1 MVDLRVLAL
10 SKNRIQTVPVL
21 IKELRSLEVLLLDRN
36 AIASIPSEIGDL
48 ESLVELDVSYNRI
61 TSLPDEICGM
71 DSLRF
76 IRIQENP
83 RIRDLPKS
91 MMNLR
96 RLRYIQ
102 CDEALR
108 ADFTQY
114 NHLDYNS
121 VFPTEMRYKYLIG
134 RMPAFKVS
142 SFVCRPIPPFAR
154 LSVRLRLPMMPPPP
168 PAPLRR
174 CAVVSH
180 AVRSP
185 IARGACS
192 PRRLR
197 VVACARR
204 STCRSLAAALLHF
217 VACVCTAG
225 GRRGAAA
232 RRGPPRPASGRAAR
246 ARAPSPRPC
255 DAAPTVRIAQ
265 QRTAR
270 RSAPLRRRFS
280 PAVLPSDSVRSACV
294 RASAHRG
301 WLRCRFYEERR
312 VQQLLGA
319 PERAEEASE
328 SQAQPRASVSVRARR
343 TSTLA
348 RAPSVTPASGET
360 GAVGAEGNAP

>member
-168 PAPLRR
+168 PPPPPLRR
-174 CAVVSH
+174 CPLCPTPFGRRSPAARALLVASASLPAH
-180 AVRSP
+180 GAVRADRWPLLCFTSSRASVQPEAAEALLRDEDLLDPQVAERHAQELLRHGRVTQRQRSALRSSGSRADRHHFADASLRPCCRP
-185 IARGACS
+185 IRSAVRACVRPPIVVGFDAGFMKSGACS
-192 PRRLR
+192 SCSAHPKVRR
-197 VVACARR
+197 RR
-204 STCRSLAAALLHF
+204 PSRKRS
-217 VACVCTAG
+217 
-225 GRRGAAA
+225 
-232 RRGPPRPASGRAAR
+232 RGPA
-246 ARAPSPRPC
+246 
-255 DAAPTVRIAQ
+255 
-265 QRTAR
+265 
-270 RSAPLRRRFS
+270 
-280 PAVLPSDSVRSACV
+280 
-294 RASAHRG
+294 
-301 WLRCRFYEERR
+301 
-312 VQQLLGA
+312 
-319 PERAEEASE
+319 
-328 SQAQPRASVSVRARR
+328 
-343 TSTLA
+343 
-348 RAPSVTPASGET
+348 
-360 GAVGAEGNAP
+360 

>member
-142 SFVCRPIPPFAR
+142 SFVCRPISPFAR
-154 LSVRLRLPMMPPPP
+154 LSVRLRL
-168 PAPLRR
+168 RR
-174 CAVVSH
+174 CAVARCVPR
-180 AVRSP
+180 RSVADRPRRVLSSSPPRRCLRTAQYVP
-185 IARGACS
+185 IAGRCS
-192 PRRLR
+192 ASLRRVRLYSRRPPRR
-197 VVACARR
+197 CCE
-204 STCRSLAAALLHF
+204 T
-217 VACVCTAG
+217 
-225 GRRGAAA
+225 
-232 RRGPPRPASGRAAR
+232 
-246 ARAPSPRPC
+246 
-255 DAAPTVRIAQ
+255 
-265 QRTAR
+265 
-270 RSAPLRRRFS
+270 
-280 PAVLPSDSVRSACV
+280 
-294 RASAHRG
+294 
-301 WLRCRFYEERR
+301 
-312 VQQLLGA
+312 
-319 PERAEEASE
+319 
-328 SQAQPRASVSVRARR
+328 R
-343 TSTLA
+343 TSST
-348 RAPSVTPASGET
+348 RKWPSGTRKSSFAT
-360 GAVGAEGNAP
+360 AV

>member
-168 PAPLRR
+168 PPPLRR
-174 CAVVSH
+174 CALCPTPFGR
-180 AVRSP
+180 RSP
-185 IARGACS
+185 
-192 PRRLR
+192 
-197 VVACARR
+197 
-204 STCRSLAAALLHF
+204 
-217 VACVCTAG
+217 
-225 GRRGAAA
+225 
-232 RRGPPRPASGRAAR
+232 AAR
-246 ARAPSPRPC
+246 ALLVASASLPAHGAVRADRWPLLRFTSSRASVQPE
-255 DAAPTVRIAQ
+255 AAEALLRDEDLLDPQVAERHAQELLRHGRVTQRQRSAAIAQ
-265 QRTAR
+265 QRAAR
-270 RSAPLRRRFS
+270 RSAPLRFS

-319 PERAEEASE
+319 PESAEEASE

-348 RAPSVTPASGET
+348 RAPSVTPASGES

>member
-36 AIASIPSEIGDL
+36 AITSIPSEIGDL
-48 ESLVELDVSYNRI
+48 ESLVELDVSYNQI

-71 DSLRF
+71 ESLRF

-142 SFVCRPIPPFAR
+142 S
-154 LSVRLRLPMMPPPP
+154 
-168 PAPLRR
+168 
-174 CAVVSH
+174 
-180 AVRSP
+180 
-185 IARGACS
+185 
-192 PRRLR
+192 
-197 VVACARR
+197 
-204 STCRSLAAALLHF
+204 STGRSL
-217 VACVCTAG
+217 
-225 GRRGAAA
+225 
-232 RRGPPRPASGRAAR
+232 
-246 ARAPSPRPC
+246 PSSVFP
-255 DAAPTVRIAQ
+255 
-265 QRTAR
+265 
-270 RSAPLRRRFS
+270 SA
-280 PAVLPSDSVRSACV
+280 SAC
-294 RASAHRG
+294 R
-301 WLRCRFYEERR
+301 
-312 VQQLLGA
+312 
-319 PERAEEASE
+319 
-328 SQAQPRASVSVRARR
+328 
-343 TSTLA
+343 
-348 RAPSVTPASGET
+348 
-360 GAVGAEGNAP
+360 